1 MESAPTRLRTLPSWL
16 INQTAIPAQRIVA
29 AGLTE
34 AGASRHQYALLAA
47 LDERGPASQ
56 AALGRSGGIDPSDM
70 VALVNDLVAQGL
82 VARTPDPTDRRRNVV
97 TITARGR
104 SHLERLDAR
113 VATLQ
118 DDLLAPL
125 TSDERHQ
132 LTQLLTKLVDHHRQE
147 ISG

>member
-1 MESAPTRLRTLPSWL
+1 
-16 INQTAIPAQRIVA
+16 
-29 AGLTE
+29 
-34 AGASRHQYALLAA
+34 
-47 LDERGPASQ
+47 
-56 AALGRSGGIDPSDM
+56 M